1 MGSVVLIQ
9 KHFKTKGFVQGN
21 IVVNAKG
28 HDVDLSALPPFLRTL
43 LVTDGTVTKSIEA
56 YYWEPVLVESQ
67 LQQLVDKPAR
77 QTCLKNSPGSQYLHR
92 KVTLSGQQSRRTYAS
107 ADSYIHL
114 NVLPET
120 TAQRLVENKI
130 GIGELL
136 RDEGV
141 ESYREILDLGVE
153 TADETFWDTEKEVAY
168 RTYVIHIEDKPAI
181 EITEWFPVDLYRDAE
196 SS

>member
-1 MGSVVLIQ
+1 
-9 KHFKTKGFVQGN
+9 
-21 IVVNAKG
+21 
-28 HDVDLSALPPFLRTL
+28 
-43 LVTDGTVTKSIEA
+43 
-56 YYWEPVLVESQ
+56 
-67 LQQLVDKPAR
+67 
-77 QTCLKNSPGSQYLHR
+77 
-92 KVTLSGQQSRRTYAS
+92 
-107 ADSYIHL
+107 
-114 NVLPET
+114 VLPET

-153 TADETFWDTEKEVAY
+153 KADETFWDIEKEVAY

-181 EITEWFPVDLYRDAE
+181 EITEWFPVDLYRDTE